1 MRITAFRIWFGSA
14 VQQGIGAARRAGFA
28 IARKL
33 RPSAGK
39 IDEGAG
45 VGDDES
51 SFGGRGSRAWIE
63 IVEEIKKKVEELFGR
78 STFERFPRF
87 EKLLRRFFGLPK
99 KEHNAP
105 RLEAPKKSAAENP
118 ASSFDLREAERV
130 RAQIRMAVLDA
141 HTKERA
147 GRLDQTASAKSDA
160 ATSQAGT
167 RARTKKDE

>member
-1 MRITAFRIWFGSA
+1 MRVTAFRIWFGSA

-33 RPSAGK
+33 RPSSAK

-63 IVEEIKKKVEELFGR
+63 IVEEFKKKVEALFER

-87 EKLLRRFFGLPK
+87 EKLLRRFFGLPTK
-99 KEHNAP
+99 KDHKAP
-105 RLEAPKKSAAENP
+105 LLDAPKKSSSGP
-118 ASSFDLREAERV
+118 AVSSSLDRREAARAQ
-130 RAQIRMAVLDA
+130 AQIRMAMLDA
-141 HTKERA
+141 HTRERA
-147 GRLDQTASAKSDA
+147 GTLDQTASAKSDPA
-160 ATSQAGT
+160 KSDAG
-167 RARTKKDE
+167 RAKKTE

>member
-87 EKLLRRFFGLPK
+87 EKLLRRFFGLPAR

-105 RLEAPKKSAAENP
+105 RLEAPKKSSEP
-118 ASSFDLREAERV
+118 VHLGSSFDRREAERV
-130 RAQIRMAVLDA
+130 RAQIRMAMLDA

-147 GRLDQTASAKSDA
+147 GTLDQAASAKSDPA
-160 ATSQAGT
+160 KPA
-167 RARTKKDE
+167 KKP